1 MPADAVGA
9 SAPTVATT
17 ANAERFL
24 IGRLYSRHDR
34 PMLSAAAL
42 LASVSLVMTLPAAAT
57 DAAAANSVTIR
68 VYVEE
73 VTQSIKDVPPK
84 TLVGYEYTKGDTETL
99 LNAVRQFNKPK
110 GAKVGTDRYV
120 IFAVAYQKVRADF
133 VARFP
138 GGTVHLH
145 GEGKPGSGKAPI
157 VGGTGLYAGATGVAE
172 GRHLANGKK
181 LNIYRLQIP

>member
-1 MPADAVGA
+1 
-9 SAPTVATT
+9 
-17 ANAERFL
+17 
-24 IGRLYSRHDR
+24 
-34 PMLSAAAL
+34 MLSAAAL
-42 LASVSLVMTLPAAAT
+42 LASVSLVMALPAAAS
-57 DAAAANSVTIR
+57 DAAAAKSVTIR

-84 TLVGYEYTKGDTETL
+84 TLVGYEYTKGDTIHGTEIL
-99 LNAVRQFNKPK
+99 RNAVRQFNKPK

-120 IFAVAYQKVRADF
+120 IFAVAYQKVRVDF
-133 VARFP
+133 VTRFP

-145 GEGKPGSGKAPI
+145 GEGKPGSGKVPI

-172 GRHLANGKK
+172 GRHLADGKK